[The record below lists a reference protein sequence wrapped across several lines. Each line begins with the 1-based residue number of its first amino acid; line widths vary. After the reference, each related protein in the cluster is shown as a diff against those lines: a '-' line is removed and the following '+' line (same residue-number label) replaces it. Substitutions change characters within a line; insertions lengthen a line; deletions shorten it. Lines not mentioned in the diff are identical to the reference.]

1 MNYKQLTQEER
12 YQIYALMKANHNQKD
27 IANILGRSASSIS
40 REIKRNKGLKGYRPK
55 QAQRLMLHRR
65 VTASKSIKITNVVKG
80 WIEDLLFQD
89 LTPEQIAGRLAL
101 EGKIQL
107 HHESIY
113 RYIYQDKA
121 NGGHLY
127 QKLTRACKKYKKR
140 YGSYDKRGQLVN
152 RISIDERP
160 DIVDSKSRIGDWE
173 GDTVI
178 GKGRK
183 NAFVTMV
190 ERKTLFT
197 VVKRIESKH
206 ADITADALIASM
218 MYLKASVHTIT
229 LDNGKEFAQHERIGN
244 ALGASVYFA
253 HPYSSWE
260 RGINEN
266 TNGLLRRYFPKG
278 TDFMMLSEEEIQ
290 TAVNKLNHRPRK
302 TRGYKTPYEL
312 FTGQSTKLVAA

>member
-12 YQIYALMKANHNQKD
+12 YQIYALIKANHNQKD
-27 IANILGRSASSIS
+27 IAKILNRSCSSIS
-40 REIKRNKGLKGYRPK
+40 RELKRNTGLKGYRPK
-55 QAQRLMLHRR
+55 QAQRFMLHRR
-65 VTASKSIKITNVVKG
+65 MTAHKSIKTTNEVKC
-80 WIEDLLFQD
+80 WIDDLLSKD
-89 LTPEQIAGRLAL
+89 LTPEQITGRLTL
-101 EGKIQL
+101 EGKITL
-107 HHESIY
+107 HHESVY

-127 QKLTRACKKYKKR
+127 KKLTRACKKYRKR

-152 RISIDERP
+152 RVSIDERP
-160 DIVDSKSRIGDWE
+160 KIVDSKCRIGDWE

-183 NAFVTMV
+183 HAFVTMV

-206 ADITADALIASM
+206 AKITADALIESM
-218 MYLKASVHTIT
+218 LPLKGSVHTIT
-229 LDNGKEFAQHERIGN
+229 LDNGKEFAQHERIAQ
-244 ALGASVYFA
+244 ALVADIYFA

-290 TAVNKLNHRPRK
+290 AAVDKLNHRPRK

-312 FTGQSTKLVAA
+312 FTGQPTRLVAA

>member
-1 MNYKQLTQEER
+1 MTL
-12 YQIYALMKANHNQKD
+12 
-27 IANILGRSASSIS
+27 
-40 REIKRNKGLKGYRPK
+40 
-55 QAQRLMLHRR
+55 
-65 VTASKSIKITNVVKG
+65 
-80 WIEDLLFQD
+80 
-89 LTPEQIAGRLAL
+89 
-101 EGKIQL
+101 
-107 HHESIY
+107 
-113 RYIYQDKA
+113 
-121 NGGHLY
+121 
-127 QKLTRACKKYKKR
+127 ACKKYKKR

-160 DIVDSKSRIGDWE
+160 DIVDSKRRIGDWE

-218 MYLKASVHTIT
+218 MSLKASVHTIT

-244 ALGASVYFA
+244 VLDASVYFA

-278 TDFMMLSEEEIQ
+278 TDFMKLSEEEIQ

-312 FTGQSTKLVAA
+312 FTGLPTKLVAA

>member
-12 YQIYALMKANHNQKD
+12 YQIYALIKANHNQKE
-27 IANILGRSASSIS
+27 IAKILERSASSIS

-55 QAQRLMLHRR
+55 QAQRLMLERR
-65 VTASKSIKITNVVKG
+65 LMASKSTKITSVVKR
-80 WIEDLLFQD
+80 WIDDLLFQD

-101 EGKIQL
+101 EGKIKL

-121 NGGHLY
+121 NGGDLY

-190 ERKTLFT
+190 ERKTLFA
-197 VVKRIESKH
+197 VVKRVESKH

-218 MYLKASVHTIT
+218 IHLKGSIHTIT
-229 LDNGKEFAQHERIGN
+229 LDNGKEFAQHERIGK
-244 ALGASVYFA
+244 ALDATVYFA

-290 TAVNKLNHRPRK
+290 AAVDKLNHRPRK

>member
-12 YQIYALMKANHNQKD
+12 YQIYVLIKANHNQKE
-27 IANILGRSASSIS
+27 IAKILGRSASSIS
-40 REIKRNKGLKGYRPK
+40 RELKRNKGLRGYRPK
-55 QAQRLMLHRR
+55 QAQSLAVKRR
-65 VTASKSIKITNVVKG
+65 VTAAKSVKITDHVKK
-80 WIEDLLFQD
+80 WIHDLLWKDF
-89 LTPEQIAGRLAL
+89 TPEQIAGRLAL
-101 EGKIQL
+101 EGKITL
-107 HHESIY
+107 HHESVY

-121 NGGHLY
+121 SGGTLY
-127 QKLTRACKKYKKR
+127 KKLTRACKKYKKR

-152 RISIDERP
+152 RVSIDERP
-160 DIVDSKSRIGDWE
+160 DIVDTKSRIGDWE

-206 ADITADALIASM
+206 ADITADALISSM
-218 MYLKASVHTIT
+218 KPLQSHILTIT
-229 LDNGKEFAQHERIGN
+229 LDNGKEFAQHEKIGEKLN
-244 ALGASVYFA
+244 ADVYFA

-278 TDFMMLSEEEIQ
+278 TDFMTLSEEEIED
-290 TAVNKLNHRPRK
+290 VVYKLNHRPRK
-302 TRGYKTPYEL
+302 TRGYKTPHEL
-312 FTGQSTKLVAA
+312 FTGQSEILVAA